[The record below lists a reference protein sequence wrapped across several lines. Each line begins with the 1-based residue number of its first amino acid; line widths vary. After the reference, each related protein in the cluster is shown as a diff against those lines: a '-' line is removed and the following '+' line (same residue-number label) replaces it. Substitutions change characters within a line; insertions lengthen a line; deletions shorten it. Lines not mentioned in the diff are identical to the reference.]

1 MVPPPKTAKI
11 RHRCVACYKM
21 FNRRQH
27 LVEHMKISH
36 HSLHQPRCGVCF
48 KHCKSFES
56 VREHLNVPDHLFKG
70 DCKSIFSERGCS
82 LCLQIFEDATALS
95 DHKNKCH
102 LSAPLPLVSFLFLC
116 VSAYNLD
123 GKYKASLLFDSCQ
136 VNVNPPRT
144 LGVNTRLKAVA
155 IDCEMVGGGDDGSI
169 DLCASVCL
177 IDEDEHVIFSTHV
190 QPQLPVT
197 DYRHKV
203 TGLSQEDLKNGMV
216 LENVREK
223 VLSILCGGH
232 NDGAG
237 RLLLVGHDL
246 RHDMKCL
253 KLQYPSHLLRDT
265 AKYVPLMK
273 TNLVSQSLKYL
284 TRSYLGYKIQCG
296 KHEPYEDCV
305 SAMRLYKRMRDQE
318 HGKAEK
324 EEGDGLNSWK
334 QSELEKMKPE
344 ELYHNS
350 TSEYRCWC
358 LDRR

>member
-1 MVPPPKTAKI
+1 MSPPKTAKI
-11 RHRCVACYKM
+11 RHRCVACFKM

-70 DCKSIFSERGCS
+70 DCKSIFSERGCT
-82 LCLQIFEDATALS
+82 LCLRIFEDATALA

-102 LSAPLPLVSFLFLC
+102 LSAPLPLVT
-116 VSAYNLD
+116 
-123 GKYKASLLFDSCQ
+123 
-136 VNVNPPRT
+136 PTRT

-155 IDCEMVGGGDDGSI
+155 IDCEMVGGGGDDGST
-169 DLCASVCL
+169 DLCASICL
-177 IDEDEHVIFSTHV
+177 VDEDEHVIFSTHV

-197 DYRHKV
+197 DYRHTV
-203 TGLSQEDLKNGMV
+203 TGLTEEDLKNGMR
-216 LENVREK
+216 LQDVREK
-223 VLSILCGGH
+223 VLAILCGGH

-305 SAMRLYKRMRDQE
+305 AAMRLYKRMRDQE

-324 EEGDGLNSWK
+324 EEEEEGDGLNSWK
-334 QSELEKMKPE
+334 QSDLEKMKPE

>member
-1 MVPPPKTAKI
+1 
-11 RHRCVACYKM
+11 
-21 FNRRQH
+21 
-27 LVEHMKISH
+27 
-36 HSLHQPRCGVCF
+36 
-48 KHCKSFES
+48 
-56 VREHLNVPDHLFKG
+56 
-70 DCKSIFSERGCS
+70 
-82 LCLQIFEDATALS
+82 
-95 DHKNKCH
+95 
-102 LSAPLPLVSFLFLC
+102 
-116 VSAYNLD
+116 
-123 GKYKASLLFDSCQ
+123 
-136 VNVNPPRT
+136 
-144 LGVNTRLKAVA
+144 
-155 IDCEMVGGGDDGSI
+155 MVGGGDDGST
-169 DLCASVCL
+169 DLCATICL
-177 IDEDEHVIFSTHV
+177 VDEDEHVIFSTHV

-203 TGLSQEDLKNGMV
+203 TGLTEEDLKNGMR
-216 LENVREK
+216 LQDVREK
-223 VLSILCGGH
+223 VLAILCGGH

-305 SAMRLYKRMRDQE
+305 AAMRLYKRMRDQE
-318 HGKAEK
+318 HGKAEEE

-334 QSELEKMKPE
+334 QSDLEKMKPE